1 MTEEMRARL
10 TFLFRIL
17 LALASALALIAI
29 LMNPPWEDLRQL
41 AMLLGLTALGSLAIG
56 SLAHQLGWWRRMG
69 SLSLSLTL
77 GYALAAGLTLLNVW
91 VTARLMFISEHD
103 LALGSILLLFAGAIS
118 VAFGASLSANV
129 AGAVDKLVTAA
140 RRLSEGDFGVRV
152 RVTGRDELA
161 RLSDSFNAMA
171 ERLEQADKDARRL
184 EAARRDLVAWVSHDL
199 RTPLSALQ
207 AMTDAMVDGVV
218 TDPQEVK
225 RYLNQCQAAIRRMN
239 DLIDDLFQLAQVD
252 AGHLHL
258 QFEPCNLSDLVSDA
272 IGGFSANVQAKDVS
286 ITGEVDPGLDPV
298 WIAPREISRVLHN
311 LLENALRHT
320 PAGGIIH
327 VQGCLEDD
335 VAHLSIQD
343 SGEGIDPKDL
353 PRIFERFYRSEKSRS
368 RDGFQRGGAG
378 LGLAIAKGF
387 IEAHGG
393 EIWAESTLGEGTTMH
408 FELPLVQEEGLR
420 KEVP

>member
-29 LMNPPWEDLRQL
+29 LMNPPWEDLWQL

-56 SLAHQLGWWRRMG
+56 SLAHQLGWWRRLG
-69 SLSLSLTL
+69 SLRLSLTL

-103 LALGSILLLFAGAIS
+103 LALGGILLLFAGAIS
-118 VAFGASLSANV
+118 VAFGASLSANI
-129 AGAVDKLVTAA
+129 ARAVDKLVSAA
-140 RRLSEGDFGVRV
+140 RRLSEGTFSVRV
-152 RVTGRDELA
+152 EITGRDELA

-171 ERLEQADKDARRL
+171 ERLEQADEDARRL

-207 AMTDAMVDGVV
+207 AMTDAMVEGVV
-218 TDPQEVK
+218 TDPEEVQ
-225 RYLNQCQAAIRRMN
+225 RYLNQCQVAIRRMN

-252 AGHLHL
+252 AGHLDL

-272 IGGFSANVQAKDVS
+272 IGGFSANVQAKNVS
-286 ITGEVDPGLDPV
+286 ITGEVDPALDPV

-320 PAGGIIH
+320 PAGGKIH
-327 VQGCLEDD
+327 VQGRLQDGI
-335 VAHLSIQD
+335 AHLSIQD
-343 SGEGIDPKDL
+343 TGEGVGPEDL
-353 PRIFERFYRSEKSRS
+353 PRMFERFYRGEKSRS

-378 LGLAIAKGF
+378 LGLAIARGF

-393 EIWAESTLGEGTTMH
+393 RIWAESTPGAGTTMH
-408 FELPLVQEEGLR
+408 FELPLEQENRMR

>member
-1 MTEEMRARL
+1 
-10 TFLFRIL
+10 
-17 LALASALALIAI
+17 
-29 LMNPPWEDLRQL
+29 
-41 AMLLGLTALGSLAIG
+41 MLLGLTALGSLAIG
-56 SLAHQLGWWRRMG
+56 SLAHQLGWWRRLG
-69 SLSLSLTL
+69 SLRLSLTL

-103 LALGSILLLFAGAIS
+103 LALGGILLLFAGAIS
-118 VAFGASLSANV
+118 VAFGASLSANI
-129 AGAVDKLVTAA
+129 ARAVDKLVSAA
-140 RRLSEGDFGVRV
+140 RRLSEGNFSVRV
-152 RVTGRDELA
+152 EITGRDELA

-171 ERLEQADKDARRL
+171 ERLEQADEDARRL

-207 AMTDAMVDGVV
+207 AMTDAMVEGVV
-218 TDPQEVK
+218 TDPEEVQ
-225 RYLNQCQAAIRRMN
+225 RYLNQCQVAIRRMN

-252 AGHLHL
+252 AGHLDL

-272 IGGFSANVQAKDVS
+272 IGGFSANVQAKNVS
-286 ITGEVDPGLDPV
+286 ITGEVDPALDPV

-320 PAGGIIH
+320 PAGGKIH
-327 VQGCLEDD
+327 VQGRLQDGI
-335 VAHLSIQD
+335 AHLSIQD
-343 SGEGIDPKDL
+343 TGEGVDPEDL
-353 PRIFERFYRSEKSRS
+353 PRIFERFYRGEKSRS

-378 LGLAIAKGF
+378 LGLAIARGF

-393 EIWAESTLGEGTTMH
+393 KIWAESTPGAGTTMH
-408 FELPLVQEEGLR
+408 FELPLEQENRMR

>member
-56 SLAHQLGWWRRMG
+56 SLAHQLGWWRRLG
-69 SLSLSLTL
+69 SLRLSLTL

-103 LALGSILLLFAGAIS
+103 LALGGILLLFAGAIS
-118 VAFGASLSANV
+118 VAFGASLSANI
-129 AGAVDKLVTAA
+129 ARAVDKLVSAA
-140 RRLSEGDFGVRV
+140 RRLSEGNFSVRV
-152 RVTGRDELA
+152 EITGRDELA

-171 ERLEQADKDARRL
+171 ERLEQADEDARRL

-207 AMTDAMVDGVV
+207 AMTDAMVEGVV
-218 TDPQEVK
+218 TDPEEVQ
-225 RYLNQCQAAIRRMN
+225 RYLNQCQVAIRRMN

-252 AGHLHL
+252 AGHLDL

-272 IGGFSANVQAKDVS
+272 IGGFSANVQAKNVS
-286 ITGEVDPGLDPV
+286 ITGEVDPALDPV

-320 PAGGIIH
+320 PAGGKIH
-327 VQGCLEDD
+327 VQGRLQDGI
-335 VAHLSIQD
+335 AHLSIQD
-343 SGEGIDPKDL
+343 TGEGVDPEDL
-353 PRIFERFYRSEKSRS
+353 PRIFERFYRGEKSRS

-378 LGLAIAKGF
+378 LGLAIARGF

-393 EIWAESTLGEGTTMH
+393 KIWAESTPGAGTTMH
-408 FELPLVQEEGLR
+408 FELPLEQENRMR